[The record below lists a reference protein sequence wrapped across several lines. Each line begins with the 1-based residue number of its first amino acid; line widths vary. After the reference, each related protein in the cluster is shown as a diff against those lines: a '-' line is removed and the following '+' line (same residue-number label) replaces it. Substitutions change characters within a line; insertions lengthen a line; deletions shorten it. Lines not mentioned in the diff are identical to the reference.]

1 MIRRQPVSTRTV
13 TLFPYTPLYRSAGLI
28 STNAAATGVPPD
40 TQYEAASSDANGS
53 IEVNGDLIQL
63 GDVSSHAEASDA
75 GRYANA
81 DIRLSAGYYATLVD
95 FAATDGGDT
104 SAASSIGSIDAARS
118 DERRVGKECVSTCRA
133 RWSPYH

>member
-1 MIRRQPVSTRTV
+1 MIRRPPRSTRTD
-13 TLFPYTPLYRSAGLI
+13 TLFPYTTLFRSRI

-40 TQYEAASSDANGS
+40 TQDEAASSDANGS

-104 SAASSIGSIDAARS
+104 SAASSIRS
-118 DERRVGKECVSTCRA
+118 EERRVGKECGSTCRS
-133 RWSPYH
+133 RVST